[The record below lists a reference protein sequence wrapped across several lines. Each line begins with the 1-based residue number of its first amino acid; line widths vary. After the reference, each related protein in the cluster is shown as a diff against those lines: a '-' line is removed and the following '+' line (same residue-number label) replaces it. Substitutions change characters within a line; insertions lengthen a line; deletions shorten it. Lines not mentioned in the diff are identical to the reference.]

1 MEQRPI
7 TSAPGRAFSA
17 AFHDYVRGV
26 FAERSVHSR
35 GLRTRRARWLQRLA
49 QHSAPGAPHLSA
61 RA

>member
-1 MEQRPI
+1 MKQRPI
-7 TSAPGRAFSA
+7 PSVPHGG

-35 GLRTRRARWLQRLA
+35 GLRRRRTRWLQRLA

>member
-1 MEQRPI
+1 MKQRPI
-7 TSAPGRAFSA
+7 TSVPRRNLNG

-35 GLRTRRARWLQRLA
+35 GLRARRTRWLQRLG
-49 QHSAPGAPHLSA
+49 QRPESGAPHLSS